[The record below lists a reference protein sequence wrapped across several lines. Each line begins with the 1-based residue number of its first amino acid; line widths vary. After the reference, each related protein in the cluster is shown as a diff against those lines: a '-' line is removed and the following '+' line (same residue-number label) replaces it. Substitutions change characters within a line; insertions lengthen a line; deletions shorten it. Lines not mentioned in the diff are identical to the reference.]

1 MQVIIVDTRQKW
13 MVKEDNLMACM
24 SGCRFWK
31 RCQSRYGHECKRL
44 GGKKIP
50 KLR

>member
-13 MVKEDNLMACM
+13 MVKEDKLMTCM
-24 SGCRFWK
+24 NRCRLWR
-31 RCQSRYGHECKRL
+31 RCQSRYGYDCKRL
-44 GGKKIP
+44 GGNKIP